1 MQDDDFCM
9 VSVAT
14 FDRLAARYAEKYF
27 HLDMYD
33 RYLERFVK
41 RIESQGASV
50 LDVACGPGN
59 VSAYLARV
67 RPDLKLIGIDLAEGM
82 IKQARLR
89 VPSAEFLVKDC
100 RHIGELER
108 VFDASA
114 FAFGLSY
121 LTDDDA
127 NRFFTSLNAILAD
140 SAMLYLS
147 TITGEPSWSG
157 FEASSSGDRV
167 YLTYR
172 SIDDVITMVEHA
184 GYRIDFMEVIA
195 SPATA
200 SKPTQDLIL
209 IAQRAKKDMLG
220 NGLTLRPNRR
230 PSAAAE
236 RKRVR
241 RPRYSERRS
250 PERNHACDFPQ
261 ITASLPQRSA
271 RY

>member
-1 MQDDDFCM
+1 MQYDDFCL

-14 FDRLAARYAEKYF
+14 FNRLADRYAEKYF

-59 VSAYLARV
+59 VSAYLAKV
-67 RPDLKLIGIDLAEGM
+67 RPDLKLVGIDLAEGM
-82 IKQARLR
+82 VKQARLR

-100 RHIGELER
+100 RHIDELEQ

-121 LTDDDA
+121 LTDNDA
-127 NRFFTSLNAILAD
+127 NRFFTSLNATLAD

-157 FEASSSGDRV
+157 FETSSSGDRI
-167 YLTYR
+167 YLEYR
-172 SIDDVITMVEHA
+172 SVSDVVSMVERA
-184 GYRIDFMEVIA
+184 GYRVDFMEVIA
-195 SPATA
+195 SPANA
-200 SKPTQDLIL
+200 SKSTQDLIL
-209 IAQRAKKDMLG
+209 IAQRAKKG
-220 NGLTLRPNRR
+220 
-230 PSAAAE
+230 
-236 RKRVR
+236 
-241 RPRYSERRS
+241 
-250 PERNHACDFPQ
+250 HA
-261 ITASLPQRSA
+261 
-271 RY
+271 